1 MVSLRTLKLFVF
13 FQNTVALE
21 NGEFVKEEI
30 MPYVEIEQIKLG
42 LGLQVRTSSDDHIHF
57 FL

>member
-1 MVSLRTLKLFVF
+1 MVSIRTLKLFVF

-42 LGLQVRTSSDDHIHF
+42 LGLQVRTSDDHI
-57 FL
+57 L